1 MDSERPAALDAQL
14 SDAAFVALFDQL
26 HGPVTGYLYRM
37 TGNRE
42 TADDLAQETFLKA
55 YQAFRRSEPDRHP
68 RAWIFRIATNVA
80 ISHHRRRRL
89 VSWLPFGPG
98 AAEPVDDSLAETV
111 GARVE
116 IDATLRRI
124 GPRHAGVL
132 ILRHQLDLPLEEVAE
147 SLGVSP
153 NTAKVRLFRAR
164 KAFIDAWQSQDPPPV
179 IASPLPEEDTA

>member
-1 MDSERPAALDAQL
+1 MDGERPAALEAQL

-37 TGNRE
+37 TGSRE

-55 YQAFRRSEPDRHP
+55 YQAFRHSAPDRNP
-68 RAWIFRIATNVA
+68 RAWVFRIATNVA

-89 VSWLPFGPG
+89 IRWLPFVPG

-116 IDATLRRI
+116 IDAALRRI
-124 GPRHAGVL
+124 GPRHAGIL
-132 ILRHQLDLPLEEVAE
+132 LLRHQFDLPIEEVAQ

-164 KAFIDAWQSQDPPPV
+164 KAFIDTWQARELAPTFP
-179 IASPLPEEDTA
+179 ASAPEED